1 MHLTRSDRVL
11 LARAWVTVFLT
22 RIALWFVP
30 FRLLLRGAVVRDR
43 TEIDPTRLAWA
54 VCASAAYVPKAT
66 CLVRALA
73 AQRLFARYG
82 HDAEVRIGVAKPEGR
97 FVAHAWLEY
106 EGAAAIGESPVE
118 YTPILIHGS
127 PQAASREIEHFG

>member
-11 LARAWVTVFLT
+11 LARAWVTVLLT
-22 RIALWFVP
+22 RIAVWFLP
-30 FRLLLRGAVVRDR
+30 FRLLLRRAAIRDR
-43 TEIDPTRLAWA
+43 AEIDPKRLAWA
-54 VCASAAYVPKAT
+54 VCVSAEYVPNAT

-73 AQRLFARYG
+73 GQRLFARYG
-82 HDAEVRIGVAKPEGR
+82 RGAEVRIGVAKPDGC

-106 EGAAAIGESPVE
+106 EGAAAIGESPFE

-127 PQAASREIEHFG
+127 PQAASGENEHFG